1 MEVIKEYA
9 SLITAIL
16 VIGGFFVSIYRM
28 VRTVEKMKEKIDERL
43 EEIDASACKNF
54 LVRFLKDVEQ
64 GNEVDE
70 VETQRAH
77 EVYEHYIKDLHKN
90 SYIHSKWNK
99 LMK

>member
-1 MEVIKEYA
+1 MNEIIIFA
-9 SLITAIL
+9 SILTAIATI
-16 VIGGFFVSIYRM
+16 VGFFVGVYKT
-28 VRTVEKMKEKIDERL
+28 VRTIEKMKEKVDERL
-43 EEIDASACKNF
+43 EEIDTSTCKNF
-54 LVRFLKDVEQ
+54 LVRFLKDIEQ

-90 SYIHSKWNK
+90 SYIHAKWDK